1 MTIPPSWLCFKAKV
15 GIKQYAM
22 MKDTFYFQHD
32 YNARNDPRL
41 QRLIMK
47 CGCEGIGIYW
57 CIVEQLYEQG
67 GKLPNNHI
75 ETIAFNLHTTKTIV
89 EEVVFGLNLF
99 VSDDEFFWSES
110 VLKRLESWS
119 LISSKRSES
128 GKKGGAPIGNKNA
141 AKHLKDSKKQTELDS
156 KNKQMLECETNEN
169 KQMLEKNNQTQAIKE
184 KERNQTEIELESIGA
199 KAVKRFCPPTLEE
212 VKVYV
217 EEKGYAFFDAE
228 RFIDFYT
235 SKGWMVGK
243 NKMKDWQAAVRNW
256 HKSDKVNNG
265 KQAVSSNNN
274 INDEWQ

>member
-1 MTIPPSWLCFKAKV
+1 MTTTPPWLYFKVKV
-15 GIKQYAM
+15 GIKQSAM

-99 VSDDEFFWSES
+99 ASDDEFFWSES
-110 VLKRLESWS
+110 VLKRLESRS
-119 LISSKRSES
+119 LISLKRSDA

-141 AKHLKDSKKQTELDS
+141 AKHLKDSDKQTRLDNKNKQMIECETS
-156 KNKQMLECETNEN
+156 KNKQMF
-169 KQMLEKNNQTQAIKE
+169 KKNNQKQAIKE
-184 KERNQTEIELESIGA
+184 KERKEKEIELESIEA
-199 KAVKRFCPPTLEE
+199 KSAKRFCPPTLEE

>member
-1 MTIPPSWLCFKAKV
+1 MTTTPPWLYFKVKV
-15 GIKQYAM
+15 GIKQSAM

-110 VLKRLESWS
+110 VLKRLESRS
-119 LISSKRSES
+119 LISLKRSDA

-156 KNKQMLECETNEN
+156 KNKQMLECKTNEN
-169 KQMLEKNNQTQAIKE
+169 KQMLEKNNQKQAIKE
-184 KERNQTEIELESIGA
+184 KERKEKEIELESIEA
-199 KAVKRFCPPTLEE
+199 KSAKRFCPPTLEE

-217 EEKGYAFFDAE
+217 EEKGYVFFDAE

>member
-1 MTIPPSWLCFKAKV
+1 MTTTPPWLYFKVKV
-15 GIKQYAM
+15 GIKQSAM

-110 VLKRLESWS
+110 VLKRLESRS
-119 LISSKRSES
+119 LISSKRSDA

-141 AKHLKDSKKQTELDS
+141 AKHLKDSKKQTELNC

-169 KQMLEKNNQTQAIKE
+169 KQMLEKNNQKQAIKG
-184 KERNQTEIELESIGA
+184 KERKEKEIELESIEA
-199 KAVKRFCPPTLEE
+199 KSAKRFCPPTLEE